1 MIVHPLSFQ
10 NARLPLGDSVGSCLG
25 LFCLVE
31 VKMVRPLPSG
41 SQGLKRCLQGRR
53 GFKASLEFLA
63 GLFFLTDA
71 LNLQALLLNPDGR
84 SNERVNVVQLCFD
97 LFVGRWTWQRLM
109 ATNQPL
115 YVSFP
120 VLILSMMVAP
130 LGVLVGMLITR
141 ELSDDETETAPAGA

>member
-1 MIVHPLSFQ
+1 LHY
-10 NARLPLGDSVGSCLG
+10 
-25 LFCLVE
+25 
-31 VKMVRPLPSG
+31 
-41 SQGLKRCLQGRR
+41 
-53 GFKASLEFLA
+53 LA
-63 GLFFLTDA
+63 
-71 LNLQALLLNPDGR
+71 
-84 SNERVNVVQLCFD
+84 FD